1 MYRYLKNK
9 GNKTISQELNNSV
22 IVGRATAQSTS
33 SPVNHVQAIAETQTP
48 ELRDAAPAKSIWEK
62 YADPTNYQI
71 QASDSRKLLNKKP
84 TEDQPLI
91 KQIHLDLSFARIGSL
106 AMFARSILSGLFD
119 SSREN
124 DPETSKTKTLDIVD
138 DYLHKLRQQ
147 SQYSIHA
154 QPGSDRRKPDDIA
167 SDGVEN
173 MVAASLGNNV
183 YKVNAF
189 VAPWLSLFKTFF
201 PYNDNPV
208 WGLIPRMVDFVD
220 NSSGKLTNI
229 FWNIRRLGKAFVAY
243 DGGIDSTAFRHKQ
256 NEVREVINYYTN
268 RILFKNNSKLF
279 KPLINLW
286 HKLFSTD
293 QHHSNTSP
301 LTSGNDHNIQTI
313 KEEMAQNFWNN
324 IKAVGSATYNCAH
337 QGGIPKVV
345 GSEEPEN
352 QTWYVRLKIA
362 SKCLGFPAGAIGAL
376 LNTAGIGLNFLGS
389 FFNIE
394 PLRVLS
400 DKSTDIANGLMSLV
414 YLTGEV
420 PANLNEFIKKGKEK
434 TDLNRHRNLAVFA
447 IGALGMLNRI
457 KVLPGIKTMMNLVKV
472 KPLLDRFDKTLRH
485 FFLFFFS
492 YNRLVLHSDEKAI
505 EAQTA
510 PIEELQE
517 AEMHNNL
524 RAHLLLPFRVLMNDK
539 QVSHS
544 KTA

>member
-1 MYRYLKNK
+1 MGGYSNS
-9 GNKTISQELNNSV
+9 TNN
-22 IVGRATAQSTS
+22 
-33 SPVNHVQAIAETQTP
+33 
-48 ELRDAAPAKSIWEK
+48 
-62 YADPTNYQI
+62 QI
-71 QASDSRKLLNKKP
+71 QVSDSEKRINKKP
-84 TEDQPLI
+84 TEEQPLL
-91 KQIHLDLSFARIGSL
+91 KQINLDLSFARIGSL
-106 AMFARSILSGLFD
+106 AMLTRSILSAFFN

-183 YKVNAF
+183 YKLNAF
-189 VAPWLSLFKTFF
+189 VAPWLGLFKTFF

-220 NSSGKLTNI
+220 NSAGKLTNI
-229 FWNIRRLGKAFVAY
+229 FWNIRRIGKAFVAY

-268 RILFKNNSKLF
+268 RIFFKNNSRLF
-279 KPLINLW
+279 SPFINLW
-286 HKLFSTD
+286 YKLFSTD
-293 QHHSNTSP
+293 QQPHQKSGLLHS
-301 LTSGNDHNIQTI
+301 GHDQEI
-313 KEEMAQNFWNN
+313 KALKQEMSQNFWNN
-324 IKAVGSATYNCAH
+324 FKAIGSATYNCAH

-376 LNTAGIGLNFLGS
+376 LNTAGIGLDFFGS
-389 FFNIE
+389 LFNIK

-400 DKSTDIANGLMSLV
+400 NKSTDIANGLMSLV

-420 PANLNEFIKKGKEK
+420 PANLNEFIKKGLEK
-434 TDLNRHRNLAVFA
+434 SDPNRYRNLAVFG
-447 IGALGMLNRI
+447 IGTLGMLNRI
-457 KVLPGIKTMMNLVKV
+457 KILPGISATMNLFKI

-492 YNRLVLHSDEKAI
+492 YNRLVLHSDEKTL
-505 EAQTA
+505 ETKTA

-524 RAHLLLPFRVLMNDK
+524 RAHLLLPFRVLMNDS

-544 KTA
+544 KSA